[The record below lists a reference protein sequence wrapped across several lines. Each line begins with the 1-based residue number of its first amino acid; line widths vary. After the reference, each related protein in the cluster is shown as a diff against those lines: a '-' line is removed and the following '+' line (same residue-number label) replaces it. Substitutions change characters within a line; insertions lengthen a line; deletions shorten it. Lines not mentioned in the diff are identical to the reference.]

1 MPNSNVEPRAILIV
15 PCAGGWM
22 RRSVSCMETSSN
34 TLVEEH
40 HCNSV
45 SKPASNNYCTQT
57 PCTASYVL
65 NIFTQLTLNGHV
77 KTGEQGTIIQQCS
90 NWYTGCT
97 FGTVRRGL
105 GSAAI
110 MVRLMQIF
118 HEISCNWLNWNVP
131 NFTMVWMMT
140 VSDAAKWVY
149 SNLSYIFYKY
159 DWVHGSHFAQEC
171 QVLSMRGSEI
181 RGR

>member
-1 MPNSNVEPRAILIV
+1 MLSSDQCFKSHSLRDNCFHIVIVISATGIEMPNSNVEPRAILIV

-65 NIFTQLTLNGHV
+65 NIFTPAVNPLTDTL
-77 KTGEQGTIIQQCS
+77 KPES
-90 NWYTGCT
+90 K
-97 FGTVRRGL
+97 
-105 GSAAI
+105 
-110 MVRLMQIF
+110 
-118 HEISCNWLNWNVP
+118 VP
-131 NFTMVWMMT
+131 L
-140 VSDAAKWVY
+140 Y
-149 SNLSYIFYKY
+149 SNAVIGTLAA
-159 DWVHGSHFAQEC
+159 HLGQ
-171 QVLSMRGSEI
+171 
-181 RGR
+181 